1 MRLIPIFISI
11 TSTGR
16 GARLSRTVLMSTSI
30 VALGA
35 VGALAQEAAPVPVT
49 AAEPPASV
57 LRLDPVTV
65 TATRG
70 ERPVDEVPGTVSVIT
85 DSEIDRRL
93 VSDPRDLLRYEP
105 GVSIGSDPTRS
116 GLTNYTIRG
125 IGGNRVLVQVDGAR
139 LPDFPATSPTF
150 NRDYVDL
157 DTVKRVEIVRGP
169 ASSLYGS
176 DAIGGV
182 VAYITKDPADYL
194 TEFGRD
200 VFVSAKAGYDGA
212 DNSLATTATVAG
224 RAGSLEEQALGPVQN
239 PREMNQTLEG
249 MVRTLEADPD
259 YPPLFARAFPED
271 PRITPV
277 TVAKALATFERT
289 LVSGVTPFDRWVGGD
304 GGAVSDEAKRGFEV
318 FTGPAGCSSCHSGW
332 QFTDHAFHD
341 IGLPGEDLGRGAILG
356 LPELNHAFKT
366 PPLRNVADR
375 APYMHDGSIG
385 TLEGVVEHYRSG
397 IVGRDTLSPDL
408 PRIDALSEREKAD
421 LVAFLHSLSPDPAT
435 AADSLAVTS
444 APESETSD
452 TLTIVQKDKRF
463 SHRHVHIKVGETLT
477 IQNQDTRAHN
487 IRVFEDSMD
496 FNSGYQEPGEHVSL
510 PFTEPGTYHVF
521 CGIHPKMKLKVDVE

>member
-1 MRLIPIFISI
+1 MRFSAIDPSPLLIGSLVFTLLAGTP
-11 TSTGR
+11 
-16 GARLSRTVLMSTSI
+16 
-30 VALGA
+30 
-35 VGALAQEAAPVPVT
+35 ALAERKLDAAV
-49 AAEPPASV
+49 ASV
-57 LRLDPVTV
+57 L
-65 TATRG
+65 A
-70 ERPVDEVPGTVSVIT
+70 
-85 DSEIDRRL
+85 
-93 VSDPRDLLRYEP
+93 
-105 GVSIGSDPTRS
+105 
-116 GLTNYTIRG
+116 
-125 IGGNRVLVQVDGAR
+125 
-139 LPDFPATSPTF
+139 
-150 NRDYVDL
+150 DYV
-157 DTVKRVEIVRGP
+157 RP
-169 ASSLYGS
+169 GS
-176 DAIGGV
+176 VPFPD
-182 VAYITKDPADYL
+182 DNPF
-194 TEFGRD
+194 TE
-200 VFVSAKAGYDGA
+200 AKADLGRKLFFDASLSGAGDRSCATCHAPVSGWQDGVPA
-212 DNSLATTATVAG
+212 HQGLDGTPLGRRTPSVQDAAWGELFFWDG

-356 LPELNHAFKT
+356 LPKLNHAFKT